1 MEMPRWNPPQTY
13 TQQEEF
19 LMGRLGR
26 TRKLFAF
33 LRAQRQALFDEAFQA
48 ELATM
53 YRATGAGK
61 TPLPPALLAMVLL
74 LQAYLGVSDA
84 EAVELSIMD
93 RRWQL
98 VLDCLDASE
107 PPFSQGA
114 LGEFRARLI
123 RTDMDRRLL
132 ERTVELARQSRGFD
146 ARKLPKTLRVAFD
159 ASALEGAGRVE
170 DTLNLLGHAARKVV
184 GCVAVL
190 LGWTVEQVAR
200 QAGIPVLLA
209 PSVKAG
215 LDVVWTAPQAL
226 SEALQRLVGQL
237 AALETWVARHVPPE
251 RVPGPLRAHLA
262 ALQQLRAQDLEPQP
276 DGAGVRIRAGVA
288 PDRRVSIEEPEMRH
302 GRKSK
307 TKRFNGYKRHIATE
321 LDEKLILAC
330 ALTRANRPEDE
341 AAAELQA
348 DIDRQAGAPIGE
360 LYIDRGYIKSPVV
373 ADVLQGGGDV
383 ICRPWPVRNGPLFS
397 KGEFS
402 LNMRARTLTCPAG
415 VTEAFR
421 LGTVVEFAPAVC
433 APCPLRAQCT
443 TAAPG
448 RGRTVRIGEDEPL
461 QHRLRQRAAT
471 RKGRARLRQRVGVE
485 HRLAHVGRR
494 QGRRARYKG
503 QRKNLFDLRRTA
515 MVLNLQTIQRKS
527 EEQELL
533 KAA

>member
-84 EAVELSIMD
+84 EAVELSLMD

-237 AALETWVARHVPPE
+237 AALETWVARHVPPS
-251 RVPGPLRAHLA
+251 GLRA
-262 ALQQLRAQDLEPQP
+262 R
-276 DGAGVRIRAGVA
+276 
-288 PDRRVSIEEPEMRH
+288 S
-302 GRKSK
+302 
-307 TKRFNGYKRHIATE
+307 
-321 LDEKLILAC
+321 
-330 ALTRANRPEDE
+330 
-341 AAAELQA
+341 
-348 DIDRQAGAPIGE
+348 
-360 LYIDRGYIKSPVV
+360 
-373 ADVLQGGGDV
+373 
-383 ICRPWPVRNGPLFS
+383 
-397 KGEFS
+397 
-402 LNMRARTLTCPAG
+402 ARTWPRSSSSA
-415 VTEAFR
+415 R
-421 LGTVVEFAPAVC
+421 
-433 APCPLRAQCT
+433 
-443 TAAPG
+443 
-448 RGRTVRIGEDEPL
+448 RILSPS
-461 QHRLRQRAAT
+461 
-471 RKGRARLRQRVGVE
+471 
-485 HRLAHVGRR
+485 
-494 QGRRARYKG
+494 RRARASASARG
-503 QRKNLFDLRRTA
+503 WRPTGGSRLRSRRCATGAKARPNASTA
-515 MVLNLQTIQRKS
+515 ISGILRLSSMRS
-527 EEQELL
+527 
-533 KAA
+533 